1 MKTLKQNFAQV
12 ITLTIFAALGVSVLV
27 HTIVNGITW

>member
-1 MKTLKQNFAQV
+1 MKTIKNNLAQV